1 MGDDV
6 TDPAAVEGLLHLIVG
21 SGREARVQC
30 LAHAA
35 PGDAV
40 VYLDAGVLHLI
51 DTEAAS
57 LCGAGISPHFSTA
70 DLDAHGLA
78 GLAREA
84 GVQVVDDPGIC
95 ELLAAKSHCLT
106 WR

>member
-1 MGDDV
+1 MGEDV
-6 TDPAAVEGLLHLIVG
+6 TDSAAGEGLLHLIVG
-21 SGREARVQC
+21 SGCEARLQC

-51 DTEAAS
+51 DNEAAS
-57 LCGAGISPHFSTA
+57 LGGAGISPLFSTA
-70 DLDAHGLA
+70 DLAAHGLG
-78 GLAREA
+78 GLARKA

-95 ELLAAKSHCLT
+95 ELLAAKRHCLT

>member
-1 MGDDV
+1 M
-6 TDPAAVEGLLHLIVG
+6 TDSLAVDGFLHLIVG
-21 SGREARVQC
+21 SGREARMQC

-51 DTEAAS
+51 DNGAAS
-57 LCGAGISPHFSTA
+57 LGGAGISPRFSAA

-78 GLAREA
+78 GVAREA
-84 GVQVVDDPGIC
+84 GVKVVDDPGIC